1 MTPEGHCDHMWDA
14 LRSEDRSVSDGNS
27 GHVTKP
33 SLELDRCR
41 VEGDQIPVAG
51 TVNKIILMAGLEQQE
66 CTTLNFT
73 VTTINPNGGEG
84 LFGGKYVF
92 GLFLTGSDNSL
103 VEHGSSP
110 QDDDALIVSPLA
122 PTDRKV

>member
-1 MTPEGHCDHMWDA
+1 M
-14 LRSEDRSVSDGNS
+14 SDGIS
-27 GHVTKP
+27 GHGTKP

-51 TVNKIILMAGLEQQE
+51 TANKIILIAGLEQQE

-73 VTTINPNGGEG
+73 VTTINTNGGEG

-92 GLFLTGSDNSL
+92 GLLLTGSDKSL

-110 QDDDALIVSPLA
+110 QDDDELTVSPLA
-122 PTDRKV
+122 PTDGKV